1 MLRAA
6 YRPGL
11 FLRNNLLALY
21 CRCGDMR
28 HARLLFDGMPRRDA
42 VSWNTLIAG
51 YSGLGSHRL
60 ALDAFRGARA
70 SGDGADR
77 FTFAA
82 ALASCARAG
91 DWRNGR
97 VVHGL
102 AVVSGLARTAFLTN
116 SVIDMYAK
124 CGMIDEVRLVFD
136 RAEERDEASWNLLL
150 SAYVRMGWP
159 EVAVNVLVWMH
170 RSGVKLDSFALGGIL
185 KACSELGD
193 SEDVRRMLHGCVVKV
208 GLDLD
213 VFVGSAM
220 VDMYAKNGGLEEAI
234 KVFDCIPN
242 QNVVVYNAMIAGFA
256 RLGNDPCPEIRIE
269 AVTLFSNMLKKRI
282 KPSKFTFKSVLEV
295 CNLTNAVRCG
305 RQIHAHVI
313 LSGLQ
318 GDEFIASVLI
328 NLYSKARSVN
338 DSLRCFDMTLKE
350 DVFIWTSMITAFVQN
365 EHFEKALYLFRELL
379 YTRKGTDQFTI
390 SSVMSACAALSVPT
404 TCKQIHC
411 HAVKTGLDQFTVSG
425 NSQIAMYRNIGDLKA
440 SKQTFEQISC
450 LDTFS
455 WSAMILSYAIHGY
468 ENKALE
474 LFEKMKNLGV
484 MMNDIASLAVLIAC
498 SHQGLADEGL
508 RYYENTI
515 PDDGFSLDVK
525 FKACMVDLLGRVG
538 KIADAE
544 DFIMN
549 SGSENDPILWHALL
563 RACRVHGDKE
573 RCTKIGEKLMELEPF
588 SASSYVMLYNLYMD
602 AGKMSLAMRTR
613 GLMRERGITNEAG
626 ISWTDFGG
634 SIHNFIDG
642 DNSCSHNTIH
652 TTLEEL
658 LVRVK
663 QKTQHGGTNIWELEF
678 QSRKLSE
685 SSISRHGELLAV
697 AFGLTTLPSVA
708 PVRVMKN
715 QRISWESH
723 ETLKLL
729 SEGENREITGRL
741 IALLNQG
748 NLNLIAKDGEVA
760 TRAGEGRGSCSGH
773 IAMIDDEADFGN
785 ITDATEGQAAAKFRP
800 KARAKPCKTS
810 LPSRSLAPHPTVE
823 STDENV
829 ETLNKDST
837 SHEQSVD
844 KKAASLGCHGSA
856 CASGGILDTPSE
868 DAVTVSL
875 GLVNNPDVALDS
887 STVFASSVHKV
898 SQNEENN
905 DDLSHVATHKESMVV
920 SDTQAPPTCCSAKT
934 IDDLADFEGLCD
946 DTHVEEERVAKF
958 QPKFRVKT
966 SMAASK
972 SQRTNQKAGVST
984 VDVVSQNKE
993 DGKDQAGCNDK
1004 QLHSPTRH
1012 QESVQISYSQAHL
1025 GTHNSTIDDVANSD
1039 SIMEEPAQEEMAAKF
1054 QPRLRPKAGGA
1065 SPGVAETIDAACVA
1079 TPEFGVS
1086 SADVV
1091 SQDTEEDSHR
1101 EGLSDDSCQK
1111 YIDEEAITTSG
1122 TGPPQDL
1129 DAAVDLDSHAEMVNP
1144 HPDGS
1149 PLIIGEPS
1157 AETTVKFQPYVRR
1170 KKGKGK
1176 SVSFVPSNVS
1186 HAHTPTDTN
1195 SETSNSSHF
1204 CKDIATGESLSNL
1217 PQQASEKI
1225 CISGEHHPDD
1235 QECND
1240 PENQY
1245 HEGEPYDHVIEQEP
1259 ERDVRETG
1267 TPMILRNRGKLQ
1279 KDGIPEHTADDIM
1292 DEDFGEPPSDE
1303 QDNDSGDEYT
1313 ARGKQKG
1320 RRKSREKNINKEPSR
1335 GSKRTSG
1342 DSTIE
1347 ESQKQKLQKNKS
1359 KTSSGG
1365 QKKTS
1370 KDSSVEQ
1377 PEKKLTHRIRRKR
1390 MEEVKTLLET
1400 PDHEIDR
1407 MKLSGK
1413 EIPSGPSS
1421 SNHSTSQF
1429 GDMDDE
1435 YNEQDNWDNDR
1446 TENHVVENTTKLNYH
1461 SYMNRQ
1467 TRAKWSKSETDK
1479 FYEGL
1484 QQFGSD
1490 FAMIQHLFPDKSRNQ
1505 VRQKFKAEEK
1515 KHPMQVHDAIMHR
1528 SREVIKKLN
1537 IEDVQPD
1544 INNTHEQEGTSNE
1557 EDPGNKNIPGGL
1569 INEEENGLDWSDK
1582 ELDMHRSEVEEKEHV
1597 STNDDDDDDLGDAKM
1612 EVVQC
1617 EDKVRGG
1624 ASDGIVRLSTG
1635 RPSQSHHSLDP
1646 LALLSMASSS
1656 YRSLASP

>member
-51 YSGLGSHRL
+51 YSGLGSCRL
-60 ALDAFRGARA
+60 ALDAFRDARA
-70 SGDGADR
+70 SGDGVDR

-82 ALASCARAG
+82 ALASCARVG
-91 DWRNGR
+91 DWRDGR

-124 CGMIDEVRLVFD
+124 CGMIDEVRLLFD
-136 RAEERDEASWNLLL
+136 RAEERGEASWNLLL

-193 SEDVRRMLHGCVVKV
+193 SEDVRRMLHSCVVKV

-328 NLYSKARSVN
+328 NLYSKARCVN
-338 DSLRCFDMTLKE
+338 DSLRCFDMTVKE

-455 WSAMILSYAIHGY
+455 WSAMILSYAVHGY
-468 ENKALE
+468 ESKALE

-484 MMNDIASLAVLIAC
+484 MMNESASLAALIAC
-498 SHQGLADEGL
+498 SHQGLGDEGL

-525 FKACMVDLLGRVG
+525 LKACMVDLLGRVG

-544 DFIMN
+544 DFIMS

-602 AGKMSLAMRTR
+602 AGKISLAMRTR
-613 GLMRERGITNEAG
+613 GLMRERGISNEAG

-663 QKTQHGGTNIWELEF
+663 QKTEHGGTNIWELEF

-729 SEGENREITGRL
+729 SEGCSSSVSCHLPLQYNI
-741 IALLNQG
+741 LL
-748 NLNLIAKDGEVA
+748 GEVA
-760 TRAGEGRGSCSGH
+760 SRAGEGRGSCSGH

-800 KARAKPCKTS
+800 KARAKPRKTS

-837 SHEQSVD
+837 SQEQSVD
-844 KKAASLGCHGSA
+844 KKAASLGCHGSETDGNA

-868 DAVTVSL
+868 DVVTVSL

-887 STVFASSVHKV
+887 STVFASSAHKV

-905 DDLSHVATHKESMVV
+905 DDVSHVATHKENMVV
-920 SDTQAPPTCCSAKT
+920 SDTQAPPTCCSART

-966 SMAASK
+966 SKAASK

-984 VDVVSQNKE
+984 VDVLSQNKE

-1086 SADVV
+1086 SVDVV

-1129 DAAVDLDSHAEMVNP
+1129 DDTVDLDSHAEMVNP

-1149 PLIIGEPS
+1149 PLIIEELS
-1157 AETTVKFQPYVRR
+1157 AGTTVKFQPYVRR

-1176 SVSFVPSNVS
+1176 SVSFVPPNVS
-1186 HAHTPTDTN
+1186 HAHAPTDTN
-1195 SETSNSSHF
+1195 FETSNSSHF

-1259 ERDVRETG
+1259 ERDARETG
-1267 TPMILRNRGKLQ
+1267 TSMKLRNRRKLQ

-1335 GSKRTSG
+1335 GTKRTSG

-1359 KTSSGG
+1359 KASSGG

-1407 MKLSGK
+1407 MKLSVTHLRLLQEAKERIKASFVVPHLLVLFIEHFCAVDIQFAFCFYRAKKFHQDHRPLIIGK
-1413 EIPSGPSS
+1413 TTWGLFG
-1421 SNHSTSQF
+1421 SNGNVQGTSQF

-1528 SREVIKKLN
+1528 SRDNLYFKEVIKKLN

-1557 EDPGNKNIPGGL
+1557 EDPGNKVCF
-1569 INEEENGLDWSDK
+1569 ETS
-1582 ELDMHRSEVEEKEHV
+1582 V
-1597 STNDDDDDDLGDAKM
+1597 
-1612 EVVQC
+1612 
-1617 EDKVRGG
+1617 
-1624 ASDGIVRLSTG
+1624 
-1635 RPSQSHHSLDP
+1635 
-1646 LALLSMASSS
+1646 
-1656 YRSLASP
+1656 